1 MADIKNTT
9 EETIVDSASTSKV
22 KAAPVKKVAKKYAPD
37 DRIACR
43 SVTAGELILIG
54 RKTKLQYIWSD
65 YGDVTYVEYQDLLAL
80 HSLRSS
86 FLTKPLFI
94 IEDEELVAEWTQ
106 LLGKLYDSI
115 QDHDLDKL
123 FSLKPDR
130 FKTALAKLPAG
141 MRESLKTKAVNMI
154 KAEELNDI
162 RLVRAIDEVLGT
174 EIKEMFLS

>member
-1 MADIKNTT
+1 MADIKNIT
-9 EETIVDSASTSKV
+9 EETIADSTTTSKA
-22 KAAPVKKVAKKYAPD
+22 KAIPVKKVAKKYAPD
-37 DRIACR
+37 ERIACR

-54 RKTKLQYIWSD
+54 NKSKLQYIWSD

-94 IEDEELVAEWTQ
+94 IEDEELVAEWNA
-106 LLGKLYDSI
+106 LLGKLYDTI
-115 QDHDLDKL
+115 RDQDLDKL
-123 FSLKPDR
+123 FGLKPDR
-130 FKTALAKLPAG
+130 FKVALAKLPKG
-141 MRESLKTKAVNMI
+141 MKESIKTKAVNMI

-162 RLVRAIDEVLGT
+162 RIVRAIDEVLGT